1 MTLAVDL
8 GRKETKQTNKNL
20 LDPDMF
26 CFENRVE
33 PDQLAS
39 EKQHLVRPEL
49 VDLQDFF
56 SDFGSGTK
64 RKALKMTS

>member
-26 CFENRVE
+26 CFENR
-33 PDQLAS
+33 DQLAS

-49 VDLQDFF
+49 VDLQDFV

-64 RKALKMTS
+64 KKALKMTS